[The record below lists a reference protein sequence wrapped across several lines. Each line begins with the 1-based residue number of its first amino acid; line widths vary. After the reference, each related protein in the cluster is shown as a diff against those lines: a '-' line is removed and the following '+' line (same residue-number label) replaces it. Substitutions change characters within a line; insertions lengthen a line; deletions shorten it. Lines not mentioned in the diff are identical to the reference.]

1 MVANLESGGLQD
13 RYVVI
18 NQLKHTQTV
27 KELCT
32 YLRVCRSGYY
42 AYLKRKDKDPDADL
56 KRKIKA
62 IYEERDKTVGYRR
75 IQDELYRQF
84 RLVVNHKK
92 VLRLMQELRVQAI
105 IRRKYVHRTSHE
117 VAVSDGRIA
126 ENILKRDF
134 NADRL
139 NQKWV
144 TDVTQYRVFDEKIY
158 LSAIKDLWNN
168 EIVEYHIS
176 RRNDNPLVLETF
188 RKALKKHKDVTGLI
202 VHSDQ
207 GSQYTSHAYH
217 DMLPQVGA
225 QISMSRRGNCYDNAS
240 MESFFSHLKV
250 EALYPY
256 DIRSIDEAQRRIEEF
271 IRFYNEGRAQRKLN
285 KLTPVEYR
293 NQLVG

>member
-1 MVANLESGGLQD
+1 VVTNLESGGVHHKHIIVEQMKD
-13 RYVVI
+13 
-18 NQLKHTQTV
+18 NQSIQG
-27 KELCT
+27 LCK
-32 YLRVCRSGYY
+32 YLGISRSGFYSY
-42 AYLKRKDKDPDADL
+42 RRRSNEDPDAEL
-56 KRKIKA
+56 KSKIIA
-62 IYEERDKTVGYRR
+62 IYDQRNKTVGYRR
-75 IQDELYRQF
+75 VQDELYRQF
-84 RLVVNHKK
+84 DLVVNHKK
-92 VLRLMQELRVQAI
+92 VLRLMQELGIKAI
-105 IRRKYVHRTSHE
+105 IRRKYIHRTSYE
-117 VAVSDGRIA
+117 AAVSDGRVA
-126 ENILKRDF
+126 ENKLQRNFK
-134 NADRL
+134 ADGP

-168 EIVEYHIS
+168 EIIAYHIS
-176 RRNDNPLVLETF
+176 RQNDNPLVLETF
-188 RKALKKHKDVTGLI
+188 RKAFEKHKDVTGMI

-256 DIRSIDEAQRRIEEF
+256 DIRSIAEAQRRIEEF
-271 IRFYNEGRAQRKLN
+271 IHFYNEDRAQRKLN

-293 NQLVG
+293 RQLVA